1 LLKGNGK
8 GNFKPTSVMESGIFI
23 PGNAK
28 SLVKL
33 RSASGKYQVMA
44 SQNRGN
50 LVLHQLDTAVSMM
63 RFNQN
68 DIAAI
73 LYFNNGEKQ
82 KIEIPFGSSFLSA
95 SSRFININ
103 SSIKKIEIV
112 NHQGK
117 KRTIKI

>member
-1 LLKGNGK
+1 
-8 GNFKPTSVMESGIFI
+8 MESGIFI

-50 LVLHQLDTAVSMM
+50 LILHELDAAVSMM
-63 RFNQN
+63 RLEQN

-73 LYFNNGEKQ
+73 LYFKNGEKQ

-95 SSRFININ
+95 SSRFINMN
-103 SSIKKIEIV
+103 ASIQKIEIL

-117 KRTIKI
+117 KRTVKL